1 MMKKNEKFISL
12 ILIICISLSMIGC
25 KADNTKDDKKR
36 DYIVYGVK
44 STDLNFKPFSGQ
56 MDEQEIYNA
65 LFDGFFE
72 KNQKGDI
79 IPVLF
84 DSYKV
89 SKDGLEYIFTLRNNA
104 RWSDGSSITCD
115 DILNYFRQL
124 LSYNNKNSF
133 VSELFSIYGAKK
145 YHEGNDDFSCVA
157 ITKENENTIKIR
169 MNNKDEAFLEK
180 LSSPRYRLVK
190 KLGDL
195 NKIKDNYKNIKYSG
209 AYSIDAVNKDGTI
222 MLKLNDGYHDNV
234 ENSPDKILL
243 KRYESTELA
252 LADME
257 IGNVDFFKEAPE
269 SEVLRLYNNNKLQVY
284 PKQDTIFLG
293 FNLAKDRL
301 TNSLNFRRAIQ
312 RGLSY
317 SFYTYGGVK
326 SGEYEVTKGQITRNT
341 GQNKTALFTAGSIS
355 SDEIKSQIE
364 DNVVVANKI
373 IKENED
379 FKSAHLK
386 ILCENKYSSIAEFIK
401 QKLEADLKFKVD
413 IVDCNEG
420 SLTEQKKKADYDM
433 VLCSYDFHDEDKKD
447 IYSSM
452 FSGCSWNDEDFLKLS
467 KKIESKKDYS
477 TDNVE
482 KMISDKIP
490 YIPILFANDVVCKSE
505 KISYINFDSNGIIEL
520 KKLEV
525 KQ

>member
-1 MMKKNEKFISL
+1 MMKKIEKVISL
-12 ILIICISLSMIGC
+12 ILIICICLVMTGC
-25 KADNTKDDKKR
+25 KADNTKDEKKR
-36 DYIVYGVK
+36 DYLVYGVK

-56 MDEQEIYNA
+56 MEEQDIYNA

-72 KNQKGDI
+72 KTQKGDI
-79 IPVLF
+79 VPALF

-89 SKDGLEYIFTLRNNA
+89 SKDGLEYILTLRNNA
-104 RWSDGSSITCD
+104 HWSDGSSITCD

-133 VSELFSIYGAKK
+133 VSELYSIYGAKK

-157 ITKENENTIKIR
+157 MTKENDNTLKIR
-169 MNNKDEAFLEK
+169 MNNKDDDFLEK

-190 KLGDL
+190 KLDDL

-209 AYSIDAVNKDGTI
+209 AYSIDAVNKDGSV
-222 MLKLNDGYHDNV
+222 MLKLNDGYYDKAK
-234 ENSPDKILL
+234 NSAEKILL
-243 KRYESTELA
+243 KRYESTEVA

-257 IGNVDFFKEAPE
+257 TGNVDFFKGAPE
-269 SEVLRLYNNNKLQVY
+269 SEVLNLYNNNKLQVC

-293 FNLAKDRL
+293 FNLAKGRL
-301 TNSLNFRRAIQ
+301 TNSLDFRRAVQ

-326 SGEYEVTKGQITRNT
+326 SGEYEVTKGQIVRNA
-341 GQNKTALFTAGSIS
+341 GQDKTALFTAGNIS

-373 IKENED
+373 IKDNED

-386 ILCENKYSSIAEFIK
+386 ILCENKYSSIAEFVK
-401 QKLEADLKFKVD
+401 KKLENDLKFKVD
-413 IVDCNEG
+413 IVNCNEEG
-420 SLTEQKKKADYDM
+420 LGEQKKKADYDM
-433 VLCSYDFHDEDKKD
+433 FLCGYDFHDEDKKD

-452 FSGCSWNDEDFLKLS
+452 FSGCSWDDEEYLKLS
-467 KKIESKKDYS
+467 KGIESKKDYS

-482 KMISDKIP
+482 KLISDKIP
-490 YIPILFANDVVCKSE
+490 YIPLLFVNDVVCRSE
-505 KISYINFDSNGIIEL
+505 KINYINFDRNGIIEL
-520 KKLEV
+520 KKLELN
-525 KQ
+525 K